1 MWSNE
6 IEKKNRAGYAKSCG
20 ANGCR
25 IPRKNDVSKARK
37 FWERRHQAVPGAF
50 ASVPC
55 LALGLPAGPT
65 FQSDEAMAVGH
76 PT

>member
-1 MWSNE
+1 MRSRR
-6 IEKKNRAGYAKSCG
+6 NRAGYAKSCG
-20 ANGCR
+20 AEWLPN
-25 IPRKNDVSKARK
+25 PSQNDVSKARK

-55 LALGLPAGPT
+55 LALGLPAGPA